1 MARGAASRRTL
12 AILAAAILGW
22 LALGL
27 AVKNPYYLLILTLV
41 PIWAVAAISWNIFS
55 GYSGLVSFGHAAFF
69 GLGAYTVSLGLKY
82 FDVTPWIGIPL
93 GALAGALAGAVIGYP
108 TFRLRGSYF
117 ALAMLAYPL
126 ALIAVFE
133 WLGYQEI
140 SLPMKR
146 DAPAYYAQFSD
157 YRLYLVMALAL
168 MTLATLLSLW
178 IERSRFGLSLLAI
191 KQNELAAEAAGI
203 DTFAWKMRAMI
214 LSAALAGAAG
224 GLYAI
229 VVLVVTPASVFGV
242 VVSAQAMILTLF
254 GGAGTLW
261 GPLIGA
267 AVLVPLSEILHAE
280 MGHFL
285 PGIHGIVYGFA
296 IILVVLL
303 APEGIYWR
311 VRDLLSARRKTDV
324 SQISNS
330 AVIPGREADPEPS
343 ATARIAAG
351 ASSIPGS
358 ALRPR
363 DDTAAK
369 RLPPASAAPALLEV
383 RGLCKTWG
391 GLKAVQDVSFTVP
404 QGTIVG
410 IIGPNGAGKTTLF
423 NLLNGI
429 VKPGAGAVLFKGED
443 ITGLKPN
450 QICARGIGRTF
461 QVARAFQRMSVME
474 NVVTGAFVAHA
485 DADSAFAYAQAMLD
499 WVGLS
504 TRAQALAG
512 TLTNRELRLMELA
525 RALAGKPQ
533 LVLLDEPLAGLGAS
547 EMAEMIALIQALPKR
562 GVTVAIIEH
571 TMQAMV
577 STVDS
582 FVVLDHGALL
592 AIGLPADITRDP
604 RVIEAYLGRK
614 WAVAN
619 AAH

>member
-1 MARGAASRRTL
+1 MARRAASKRPL

-22 LALGL
+22 LVLGL
-27 AVKNPYYLLILTLV
+27 VVRNPYYLLILTLV
-41 PIWAVAAISWNIFS
+41 PIWAVVAVSWNIFS

-93 GALAGALAGAVIGYP
+93 GGLVGAAAGAVIGYP

-126 ALIAVFE
+126 ALISVFE

-146 DAPAYYAQFSD
+146 EAPVFYAQFTD
-157 YRLYLVMALAL
+157 FRAYLVMALAL
-168 MTLATLLSLW
+168 MALATLISLW

-191 KQNELAAEAAGI
+191 KQNELAAEAAGVN
-203 DTFAWKMRAMI
+203 TFAWKMRAMI
-214 LSAALAGAAG
+214 LSAGLAGAAG

-254 GGAGTLW
+254 GGAGTFW

-267 AVLVPLSEILHAE
+267 AILVPLSEILNAE
-280 MGHFL
+280 LGHFL
-285 PGIHGIVYGFA
+285 PGIHGIVYGCA

-311 VRDLLSARRKTDV
+311 VRDLFAPPDQQPRHASLSPGV
-324 SQISNS
+324 NLSQ
-330 AVIPGREADPEPS
+330 
-343 ATARIAAG
+343 AG
-351 ASSIPGS
+351 APQRV
-358 ALRPR
+358 RPER
-363 DDTAAK
+363 GG
-369 RLPPASAAPALLEV
+369 RALLEV
-383 RGLCKTWG
+383 RGLCKNYG
-391 GLKAVQDVSFTVP
+391 GLKAVQDVSFVVP
-404 QGTIVG
+404 EGAIVG

-429 VKPGAGAVLFKGED
+429 VKPSAGEVLFQGD
-443 ITGLKPN
+443 IISGQKPS
-450 QICARGIGRTF
+450 QICKRGIGRTF
-461 QVARAFQRMSVME
+461 QVARAFQRMSVIE
-474 NVVTGAFVAHA
+474 NVVTGAYVAHK
-485 DADSAFAYAQAMLD
+485 DEDSAWAGAAAMVE
-499 WVGLS
+499 WVGLAA
-504 TRAQALAG
+504 RADALAG

-525 RALAGKPQ
+525 RALASQPK

-547 EMAEMIALIQALPKR
+547 ETSEMIALIQALPSR

-592 AIGLPADITRDP
+592 ASGAPADITRDP

>member
-1 MARGAASRRTL
+1 MARRAAPGRSL

-41 PIWAVAAISWNIFS
+41 PIWAVVAISWNIFS

-93 GALAGALAGAVIGYP
+93 GALAGAVAGAVIGYP

-146 DAPAYYAQFSD
+146 DAPVYYAQFSD

-280 MGHFL
+280 LGHFL
-285 PGIHGIVYGFA
+285 PGIHGIVYGSA

-311 VRDLLSARRKTDV
+311 VRDLFYPQLAAAPVHSPAAV
-324 SQISNS
+324 
-330 AVIPGREADPEPS
+330 VIP
-343 ATARIAAG
+343 
-351 ASSIPGS
+351 
-358 ALRPR
+358 RPVAENR
-363 DDTAAK
+363 
-369 RLPPASAAPALLEV
+369 RPPAPAAPALLEV